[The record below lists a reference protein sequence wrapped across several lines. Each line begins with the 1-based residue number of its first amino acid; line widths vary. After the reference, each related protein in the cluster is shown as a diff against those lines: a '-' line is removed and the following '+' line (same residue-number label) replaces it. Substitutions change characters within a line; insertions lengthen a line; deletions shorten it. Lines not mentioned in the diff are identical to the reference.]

1 MFIVDDLCYLLYG
14 STGGV
19 VSANSVGVVLSI
31 LSPVGVNP
39 NRSRESW
46 WTNSFSNLG
55 LLLVLLLMVEC
66 TVFCHTVTKS
76 SGAVYSEMK
85 TLLWVLMVR
94 TQSQK

>member
-1 MFIVDDLCYLLYG
+1 MDL
-14 STGGV
+14 

-31 LSPVGVNP
+31 LDPSELNP
-39 NRSRESW
+39 NRSRASL

-94 TQSQK
+94 TQSQNFW